1 VERWPMRVMIV
12 KDYDEMSVEAAKII
26 AKQIKTK
33 PDSVLGLATGST
45 PVGTYKALI
54 SKGLDLSGLTT
65 FNLDEYYGLGPDH
78 PQSYHHFMF
87 DNLFNRVNV
96 DPKRI
101 HIPDGRATDVRAFC
115 EKYEEEIRKAGGIDL
130 QLLGIG
136 RDGHIAFNEPGSSL
150 TARTQLVALAEET
163 IEDNSRF
170 FEKKD
175 DVPRFAISMGCGTIM
190 EARRL
195 LLLANGEGKA
205 DAVAA
210 LIEGPITSQITA
222 SVIQMHPDATV
233 IVDEAAA
240 SKLKRRGHYRYID
253 GLLRD
258 FEERGE
264 ELANASP
271 IG

>member
-1 VERWPMRVMIV
+1 MRVMIV
-12 KDYDEMSVEAAKII
+12 KDYDEMSIEAAKFI
-26 AKQIKTK
+26 AKQIETK
-33 PDSVLGLATGST
+33 PDSVIGLATGGT
-45 PVGTYKALI
+45 PVGTYRELMGKD
-54 SKGLDLSGLTT
+54 LDFSGLTT

-78 PQSYHHFMF
+78 LQSYHHFMF
-87 DNLFNRVNV
+87 DNLFNHVNIN
-96 DPKRI
+96 PKRI
-101 HIPDGRATDVRAFC
+101 HIPDGRAKDVKAFC

-163 IEDNSRF
+163 IEDNARF
-170 FEKKD
+170 FVTKD

-190 EARRL
+190 EARKL

-222 SVIQMHPDATV
+222 SVLQMHPDATV
-233 IVDEAAA
+233 IIDEAAA
-240 SKLKRRGHYRYID
+240 SKLKRREHYRYAD
-253 GLLRD
+253 RLFRE
-258 FEERGE
+258 FEEKG
-264 ELANASP
+264 
-271 IG
+271 GK

>member
-1 VERWPMRVMIV
+1 MRVMIV
-12 KDYDEMSVEAAKII
+12 KDYDEMSSEAAKII
-26 AKQIKTK
+26 SKQIKMK
-33 PDSVLGLATGST
+33 PDSVLGLATGGT
-45 PVGTYKALI
+45 PVGTYRALI
-54 SKGLDLSGLTT
+54 GKGLDFSGLTT

-78 PQSYHHFMF
+78 LQSYNHFMF
-87 DNLFNRVNV
+87 DNLFNHVNI

-101 HIPDGRATDVRAFC
+101 HIPDGLAKDVRAFC
-115 EKYEEEIRKAGGIDL
+115 EKYEGEIRKAGGIDL

-163 IEDNSRF
+163 IEDNARYF
-170 FEKKD
+170 DKKD

-190 EARRL
+190 DAKKL

-222 SVIQMHPDATV
+222 SVLQMHPDATV
-233 IVDEAAA
+233 IVDEAA
-240 SKLKRRGHYRYID
+240 SSRLKRRSHYKYTD
-253 GLLRD
+253 GLFRD
-258 FEERGE
+258 LEERG
-264 ELANASP
+264 
-271 IG
+271 GR

>member
-1 VERWPMRVMIV
+1 MRVMIV
-12 KDYDEMSVEAAKII
+12 RDYDEMSVEASKIM

-45 PVGTYKALI
+45 PVGTYRELVR
-54 SKGLDLSGLTT
+54 KGLDFSGLTT

-78 PQSYHHFMF
+78 LQSYHHFMF
-87 DNLFNRVNV
+87 VNLFDHVNV

-101 HIPDGRATDVRAFC
+101 HIPDGRANDVRAFC
-115 EKYEEEIRKAGGIDL
+115 AKYEDEIRKAGGIDL

-205 DAVAA
+205 DAIAA

-240 SKLKRRGHYRYID
+240 SRLKRRGHYRYID

-258 FEERGE
+258 FEEKGE